1 MPRAKLSPP
10 ELSEVFSNVGTTGV
24 TFEGI
29 LSEKNSRT
37 IKSGSKLMKLVITD
51 KKTSLA
57 MKAFV
62 SKKKWNDVDENLKP
76 GCFVKAQGDIEED
89 VYEHE
94 VMLIMQFTE
103 CLPMFQIL

>member
-1 MPRAKLSPP
+1 
-10 ELSEVFSNVGTTGV
+10 
-24 TFEGI
+24 
-29 LSEKNSRT
+29 
-37 IKSGSKLMKLVITD
+37 
-51 KKTSLA
+51 

-94 VMLIMQFTE
+94 IMLNVMNIEKGKLKKKKDNLGGSAGI
-103 CLPMFQIL
+103 